1 MIPNELMPLKGTG
14 SHWAISSEDV
24 KSDEKVHWVT
34 LKKNDF
40 DMPKPRPP
48 AESISIVHILQHG
61 STEKRW
67 SKQKGS
73 YYELIKLFFQANLFA
88 SVTPVKLKFG
98 DVEQPSPSGCTA
110 NCSWFFGIGKV
121 ITFPILA
128 SCMLFAICMLLQFSL
143 SLLFPPSKHRKGA
156 AFLEVL
162 RFFWRCFQPSKCQ
175 RQTTK
180 RGGKKGIASGSAR
193 HYQNRITSSC
203 AALAAWPVDQGNQ
216 TIFTHSKQNG
226 WCGIKRKLR
235 WKRWED

>member
-24 KSDEKVHWVT
+24 KIRRKKCTEWHQ
-34 LKKNDF
+34 KNDF

-48 AESISIVHILQHG
+48 VESISIVHILQHG

-67 SKQKGS
+67 SKQKRS

-88 SVTPVKLKFG
+88 SVPHVKLNWKRWTTK
-98 DVEQPSPSGCTA
+98 PAGCTT

-121 ITFPILA
+121 ITSPILA
-128 SCMLFAICMLLQFSL
+128 CCKLFAICMLLQSSL
-143 SLLFPPSKHRKGA
+143 SLLFPQANTEKRRLFGSTA
-156 AFLEVL
+156 VL
-162 RFFWRCFQPSKCQ
+162 LAMFSAVKVS
-175 RQTTK
+175 TTNHEK
-180 RGGKKGIASGSAR
+180 GGKKGIVSGSAR

-203 AALAAWPVDQGNQ
+203 AALAVWPVDQGNR

-226 WCGIKRKLR
+226 WCGIKRKLL